1 MEVFFSCLFVYFG
14 RRRDGSRF
22 QKRGRKWADP
32 WTILWPACCP
42 LMTCFM
48 FLFFFDHFCRPY
60 HTVGDDHNGDSDNHL
75 SGTRGLPYVAGNKW
89 RDAVPSSLELR
100 EDDR

>member
-1 MEVFFSCLFVYFG
+1 MSYNFMIAEGWQSFSEKRKKMG
-14 RRRDGSRF
+14 RSVD
-22 QKRGRKWADP
+22 DP
-32 WTILWPACCP
+32 LASMLSTHDI
-42 LMTCFM
+42 
-48 FLFFFDHFCRPY
+48 PY